1 MSTLKV
7 NNLQTTVANTVS
19 AFKDVNG
26 TEIGRLCRAWVN
38 FNGTGTVAIRSSFN
52 VSSITDDG
60 VGLYTVN
67 FTTSLP
73 SANYATL
80 VSAGPQSSLA
90 FNYAV
95 GNPETATPTV
105 SSVQVTAER
114 SDGAAADLSNFSVAV
129 FS

>member
-7 NNLQTTVANTVS
+7 NNLRTNIASIGPT
-19 AFKDVNG
+19 FEDVNG
-26 TEIGRLCRAWVN
+26 TEMGKLCRAWVN

-52 VSSITDDG
+52 VSSITDNG

-67 FTTSLP
+67 FTDSLP

-80 VSAGPQSSLA
+80 VSAGPLSGAA

-95 GNPETATPTV
+95 GNPEAATPTV
-105 SSVQVTAER
+105 SSVQVAAER